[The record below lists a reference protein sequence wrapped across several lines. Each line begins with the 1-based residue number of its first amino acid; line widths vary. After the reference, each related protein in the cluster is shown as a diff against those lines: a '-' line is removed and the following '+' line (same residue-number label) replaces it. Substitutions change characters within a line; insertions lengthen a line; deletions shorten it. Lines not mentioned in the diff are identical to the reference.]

1 MKKVMPVFI
10 AIFFIL
16 FNCIYCDKNGEKTF
30 YSLYTL
36 EDSLSLEFTSESVV
50 SIVWNILFNEENIY
64 IIQSKNIL
72 MYDSNGKFIKKMERI
87 GNGPGEYMEIT
98 WADLNPGKQIVVYDN
113 TLKKI
118 IIFDSTLVFKEEYFF
133 REESKNYLSFV
144 VDKNLNYYFYN
155 RDIFSNPLTI
165 DVYNVQCIYIKS
177 YCKFPY
183 NSMIQHRLGG
193 NRNLVYAS
201 DENKLFITHI
211 YDPIIKMVDLNL
223 QKELPPII
231 LKNDFWKPVDEQ
243 TVRTLFPLPSANPRP
258 LYKYLKNKVK
268 IWRLFYAGNGKIL
281 IEYWLPGRKFILQL
295 YDSNKNVV
303 VHRCTIPKKLG
314 EVEAVKDNYLYF
326 IKFHSN
332 DPDKNPSILKFK
344 IN

>member
-133 REESKNYLSFV
+133 RE
-144 VDKNLNYYFYN
+144 
-155 RDIFSNPLTI
+155 
-165 DVYNVQCIYIKS
+165 YNVQCIYIKS

-281 IEYWLPGRKFILQL
+281 ISRG
-295 YDSNKNVV
+295 
-303 VHRCTIPKKLG
+303 C
-314 EVEAVKDNYLYF
+314 
-326 IKFHSN
+326 
-332 DPDKNPSILKFK
+332 
-344 IN
+344 